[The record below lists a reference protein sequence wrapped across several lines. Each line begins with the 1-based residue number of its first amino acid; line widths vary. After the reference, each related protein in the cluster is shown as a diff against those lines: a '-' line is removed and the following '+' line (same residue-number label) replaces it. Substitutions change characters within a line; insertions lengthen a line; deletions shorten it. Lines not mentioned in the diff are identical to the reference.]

1 MSCFLQFL
9 LQPTLNPQGSLWCD
23 VVWMKKW
30 GVGRRRLL
38 VGSIVALRS
47 EMMEHFISP
56 ETVSCRRV
64 SLAQVPHGAW
74 QLHDKEGH
82 SN

>member
-1 MSCFLQFL
+1 M
-9 LQPTLNPQGSLWCD
+9 WCD

-47 EMMEHFISP
+47 EIKHFISP
-56 ETVSCRRV
+56 ETVSVVDVCLWHRSPTEPGSYMIKRV
-64 SLAQVPHGAW
+64 IAT
-74 QLHDKEGH
+74 EGEKVR
-82 SN
+82 